1 MGSQNSKDYSSDQNS
16 KKIINNMAN
25 NSDVKFLDI
34 AVSSVGNIFSDT
46 SSFKGITP
54 EYNNTSNNN
63 IENENTSNNNTQNKI
78 STKFE
83 WREGGEEVLIT
94 GSFCEWN
101 EKFNMNKNDSNGF
114 FELKILLPKGKYE
127 FKFVVD
133 GVWRCSNNYPQ
144 INDNR
149 GNVNNYIDI
158 DNSNKEKESP
168 KKRQIEPNNNKLVN
182 IEEFKKC
189 YTNNYPNKSLLN
201 NNAPKLPDVYNFL
214 MNINDNSNQKYI
226 GTKKFLDIR
235 KLDMNESFKSV
246 KQPYHSYL
254 NHIFSK
260 SSTCEIQVEEEN
272 KYRNIR
278 YNNNNSIYKNGY
290 KNNKNTNFGIN
301 CCFKTGNKCISIV
314 YYCPIVKN

>member
-16 KKIINNMAN
+16 KKIINNTIN

-54 EYNNTSNNN
+54 DYNNISDNN
-63 IENENTSNNNTQNKI
+63 IENDNNNNNNTQNKI

-101 EKFNMNKNDSNGF
+101 EKFNMNKNNSNGF

-158 DNSNKEKESP
+158 DNINKEKENQ
-168 KKRQIEPNNNKLVN
+168 KIEPNKHKFVN
-182 IEEFKKC
+182 LEEFKKC
-189 YTNNYPNKSLLN
+189 YNNNYPDKNLLN
-201 NNAPKLPDVYNFL
+201 DNAPKLPDVYNFL

-226 GTKKFLDIR
+226 GKKNFLDI
-235 KLDMNESFKSV
+235 KKFDMDEAFKSV
-246 KQPYHSYL
+246 AQPYHSYL

-260 SSTCEIQVEEEN
+260 SATCEIQVEEEN

-278 YNNNNSIYKNGY
+278 YSNDALKNFYKN
-290 KNNKNTNFGIN
+290 KNSKYSIN
-301 CCFKTGNKCISIV
+301 CCSKMGNKCVSIV
-314 YYCPIVKN
+314 YYFPIHKN

>member
-16 KKIINNMAN
+16 KKIINNTIN

-54 EYNNTSNNN
+54 DYNNISDNN
-63 IENENTSNNNTQNKI
+63 IENDNNNNNNNTQNKI

-101 EKFNMNKNDSNGF
+101 EKFNMNKNNSNGF

-158 DNSNKEKESP
+158 DNINKEKENQ
-168 KKRQIEPNNNKLVN
+168 KIEPNKHKFVN
-182 IEEFKKC
+182 LEEFKKC
-189 YTNNYPNKSLLN
+189 YNNNYPDKNLLN
-201 NNAPKLPDVYNFL
+201 DNAPKLPDVYNFL

-226 GTKKFLDIR
+226 GKKNFLDI
-235 KLDMNESFKSV
+235 KKFDMDEAFKSV
-246 KQPYHSYL
+246 AQPYHSYL

-260 SSTCEIQVEEEN
+260 SATCEIQVEEEN

-278 YNNNNSIYKNGY
+278 YSNDALKNFYKNKKY
-290 KNNKNTNFGIN
+290 SKITH
-301 CCFKTGNKCISIV
+301 
-314 YYCPIVKN
+314 

>member
-16 KKIINNMAN
+16 KKIINNTIN

-54 EYNNTSNNN
+54 DYNNISDNN
-63 IENENTSNNNTQNKI
+63 IENDNNNNNNNTQNKI

-101 EKFNMNKNDSNGF
+101 EKFNMNKNNSNGF

-158 DNSNKEKESP
+158 DNINKEKENQ
-168 KKRQIEPNNNKLVN
+168 KIEPNKHKFVN
-182 IEEFKKC
+182 LEEFKKC
-189 YTNNYPNKSLLN
+189 YNNNYPDKNLLN
-201 NNAPKLPDVYNFL
+201 DNAPKLPDVYNFL

-226 GTKKFLDIR
+226 GKKNFLDI
-235 KLDMNESFKSV
+235 KKFDMDEAFKSV
-246 KQPYHSYL
+246 AQPYHSYL

-260 SSTCEIQVEEEN
+260 SATCEIQVEEEN

-278 YNNNNSIYKNGY
+278 YSNDALKNFYKN
-290 KNNKNTNFGIN
+290 KNSKYSIN
-301 CCFKTGNKCISIV
+301 CCSKMGNKCVSIV
-314 YYCPIVKN
+314 YYFPIHKN

>member
-16 KKIINNMAN
+16 KKIINNTIN

-54 EYNNTSNNN
+54 DYNNISDNN
-63 IENENTSNNNTQNKI
+63 IENDNNNNNNNTQNKI

-101 EKFNMNKNDSNGF
+101 EKFNMNKNNSNGF

-158 DNSNKEKESP
+158 DNINKEKENQ
-168 KKRQIEPNNNKLVN
+168 KIEPNKHKFVN
-182 IEEFKKC
+182 LEEFKKC
-189 YTNNYPNKSLLN
+189 YNNNYPDKNLLN
-201 NNAPKLPDVYNFL
+201 DNAPKLPDVYNFL

-226 GTKKFLDIR
+226 GKKNFLDI
-235 KLDMNESFKSV
+235 KKFDMDEAFKSV
-246 KQPYHSYL
+246 AQPYHSYL

-260 SSTCEIQVEEEN
+260 SATCEIQVEEET

-278 YNNNNSIYKNGY
+278 YSNDALKNIYKN
-290 KNNKNTNFGIN
+290 KNSKYSIN
-301 CCFKTGNKCISIV
+301 CCSKMGNKCVSIV
-314 YYCPIVKN
+314 YYFPIHKN